1 MFIKYNRI
9 RWVLLRSRTFTA
21 DYRFCCVAGGFGCPK
36 NAFACT
42 NNKCVLDNMKCDG
55 KDDCGDGSDEEDGCK
70 GRVLLF

>member
-1 MFIKYNRI
+1 M
-9 RWVLLRSRTFTA
+9 
-21 DYRFCCVAGGFGCPK
+21 

-70 GRVLLF
+70 GSVLLF